1 MDMPVSHS
9 ISASLAENK
18 PLASWAAVASVGI
31 GAFALV
37 TTEFLP
43 VGLLPLIAAD
53 LGISEGTAGLMV
65 TIPGFLAALA
75 APMTLGFA
83 ARLDRKRV
91 LVALLML
98 LVISNAIV
106 AVAQDFPALMFG
118 RVLLGV
124 AVGGF
129 WTIGG
134 SLGPRLR
141 PGAEGPRATAL
152 IFSGVSLGTVAGV
165 PAGALI
171 GDLFGW
177 RTAFLLVSGVA
188 LLVVA
193 ALQFLLPSIRAQRG
207 SGLKQIPEVLRLRRI
222 RVGLTA
228 AVLIFVGQFA
238 AYTYITPFL
247 IGATGIN
254 TGTLSAVLLGYGA
267 AGFAGN
273 LFGGWAAGRNF
284 VLALAGT
291 AFLIALSIVGLLLAG
306 SSTLVAIAWV
316 AVWGFGFG
324 MLPIAM
330 QTFLFSSAS
339 DRLESIAALF
349 VSIAQLAIGLGALV
363 GGFAVDGFG
372 VPSALW
378 LGAASAM
385 LTAGLIASTSRQ
397 GDKR

>member
-1 MDMPVSHS
+1 MDMPVSRS
-9 ISASLAENK
+9 ISASHADSK
-18 PLASWAAVASVGI
+18 PLASWASVTSIGV

-65 TIPGFLAALA
+65 TVPGFLAAIA

-83 ARLDRKRV
+83 ARFDRKRV

-98 LVISNAIV
+98 LVVSNAIV
-106 AVAQDFPALMFG
+106 ATAQGFAALMFG
-118 RVLLGV
+118 RVLLGI

-177 RTAFLLVSGVA
+177 RAAFLLVSGVA

-193 ALQFLLPSIRAQRG
+193 ALQFLLPAIRAQKG
-207 SGLKQIPEVLRLRRI
+207 SGLKQVPDVLRLQ
-222 RVGLTA
+222 RVQIGLTA

-247 IGATGIN
+247 IGATGID
-254 TGTLSAVLLGYGA
+254 TGTLSMVLLGYGT

-284 VLALAGT
+284 VFALAGT
-291 AFLIALSIVGLLLAG
+291 AFLIALSVAGLLLA
-306 SSTLVAIAWV
+306 SSNTLAAVAWV
-316 AVWGFGFG
+316 VAWGFGFG

-330 QTFLFSSAS
+330 QTFLFSSAH

-363 GGFAVDGFG
+363 GGLAVDNFG

-378 LGAASAM
+378 LGAASAL
-385 LTAGLIASTSRQ
+385 LTAGLIASTS
-397 GDKR
+397 KTY

>member
-1 MDMPVSHS
+1 MDMPVSRS
-9 ISASLAENK
+9 ISASHADSK
-18 PLASWAAVASVGI
+18 PLASWAAVTSIGV

-65 TIPGFLAALA
+65 TTPGFLAAIA

-83 ARLDRKRV
+83 ARFDRKRV
-91 LVALLML
+91 LVALLLL

-106 AVAQDFPALMFG
+106 ATAHGFAALMFG
-118 RVLLGV
+118 RVLLGI

-193 ALQFLLPSIRAQRG
+193 ALQFLLPAIRAQKG
-207 SGLKQIPEVLRLRRI
+207 SGLKQVPDVLQLQ
-222 RVGLTA
+222 RVKIGLTA

-247 IGATGIN
+247 IGATGID
-254 TGTLSAVLLGYGA
+254 TGTLSMVLLGYGA

-291 AFLIALSIVGLLLAG
+291 AFLIALSVTGLLLAG
-306 SSTLVAIAWV
+306 SNTLAAVAWV
-316 AVWGFGFG
+316 VTWGFGFG

-330 QTFLFSSAS
+330 QTFLFTSAP

-363 GGFAVDGFG
+363 GGLAVDNFG

-378 LGAASAM
+378 LGAASAL
-385 LTAGLIASTSRQ
+385 LTAGLIASTS
-397 GDKR
+397 KTY

>member
-1 MDMPVSHS
+1 MDMPVSRS
-9 ISASLAENK
+9 ISASHADSK
-18 PLASWAAVASVGI
+18 PLASWAAVTSIGV

-65 TIPGFLAALA
+65 TVPGFLAAIA

-83 ARLDRKRV
+83 ARFDRKRV

-106 AVAQDFPALMFG
+106 ATAHGFAALMFG
-118 RVLLGV
+118 RVLLGI

-193 ALQFLLPSIRAQRG
+193 ALQFLLPAIRAQKG
-207 SGLKQIPEVLRLRRI
+207 SGLKQVPDVLRLQ
-222 RVGLTA
+222 RVKIGLTA

-247 IGATGIN
+247 IGATGID
-254 TGTLSAVLLGYGA
+254 TGTLSMVLLGYGA

-284 VLALAGT
+284 VFALACT
-291 AFLIALSIVGLLLAG
+291 AFLIALSVAGLLLAG
-306 SSTLVAIAWV
+306 SNTHAAVAWV
-316 AVWGFGFG
+316 VAWGFGFG

-330 QTFLFSSAS
+330 QTFLFSSAP

-363 GGFAVDGFG
+363 GGLAVDNFG

-378 LGAASAM
+378 LGVASAL
-385 LTAGLIASTSRQ
+385 LTADLIVLTS
-397 GDKR
+397 KIH

>member
-1 MDMPVSHS
+1 MDMPVSRS
-9 ISASLAENK
+9 ISVGHADSK
-18 PLASWAAVASVGI
+18 PLASWAAVASIGV

-65 TIPGFLAALA
+65 TVPGFLAALA

-83 ARLDRKRV
+83 ARFDRKRV

-98 LVISNAIV
+98 LVVSNAIV
-106 AVAQDFPALMFG
+106 ATAHGFAALMFG
-118 RVLLGV
+118 RVLLGI

-193 ALQFLLPSIRAQRG
+193 ALQFLLPSIRAQKG
-207 SGLKQIPEVLRLRRI
+207 SGLKQVPDVLRLQ
-222 RVGLTA
+222 RVQIGLTA

-247 IGATGIN
+247 IGATGID
-254 TGTLSAVLLGYGA
+254 TGTLSMVLLGYGA

-284 VLALAGT
+284 VFALAGT
-291 AFLIALSIVGLLLAG
+291 AFLIALSVAGLLLAD
-306 SSTLVAIAWV
+306 SNTLAAVAWV
-316 AVWGFGFG
+316 VTWGFGFG

-330 QTFLFSSAS
+330 QTFLFTSAP

-363 GGFAVDGFG
+363 GGLAVDNFG

-378 LGAASAM
+378 LGAASAL
-385 LTAGLIASTSRQ
+385 LTAGLIVLTS
-397 GDKR
+397 KTH

>member
-1 MDMPVSHS
+1 MAMPVSRS
-9 ISASLAENK
+9 ISVGHADSK
-18 PLASWAAVASVGI
+18 PLASWAAVASIGV

-65 TIPGFLAALA
+65 TVPGFLAALA

-83 ARLDRKRV
+83 ARFDRKRV

-106 AVAQDFPALMFG
+106 ATAHGFAALMFG
-118 RVLLGV
+118 RVLLGI

-193 ALQFLLPSIRAQRG
+193 ALQFLLPAIRAQNG
-207 SGLKQIPEVLRLRRI
+207 SGLKQVPDVLRLQ
-222 RVGLTA
+222 RVQIGLTA

-247 IGATGIN
+247 IGATGID
-254 TGTLSAVLLGYGA
+254 TGTLSMVLLGYGA

-284 VLALAGT
+284 VSALAGT
-291 AFLIALSIVGLLLAG
+291 AFLIALSVAGLLLAG
-306 SSTLVAIAWV
+306 SNTLAAVAWV
-316 AVWGFGFG
+316 VTWGFGFG

-330 QTFLFSSAS
+330 QTFLFTSAP

-363 GGFAVDGFG
+363 GGLAVDNFG

-378 LGAASAM
+378 LGAASAL
-385 LTAGLIASTSRQ
+385 LTAGLIVLTS
-397 GDKR
+397 KTH

>member
-1 MDMPVSHS
+1 MDMPVSRS
-9 ISASLAENK
+9 ISAGHADSK
-18 PLASWAAVASVGI
+18 PLASWAAVASIGV

-65 TIPGFLAALA
+65 TVPGFLAALA

-83 ARLDRKRV
+83 ARFDRKRV
-91 LVALLML
+91 LVSLLML
-98 LVISNAIV
+98 LVVSNAIV
-106 AVAQDFPALMFG
+106 ATAQGFAALMFG
-118 RVLLGV
+118 RVLLGI

-193 ALQFLLPSIRAQRG
+193 ALQFLLPAIRAQKG
-207 SGLKQIPEVLRLRRI
+207 SGLKQVPDVLRLQ
-222 RVGLTA
+222 RVQIGLTA

-247 IGATGIN
+247 IGATGID
-254 TGTLSAVLLGYGA
+254 TGTLSMVLLGYGA

-284 VLALAGT
+284 VFALAGT
-291 AFLIALSIVGLLLAG
+291 AFLIALSVAGLLLAG
-306 SSTLVAIAWV
+306 GNTLPAVAWV
-316 AVWGFGFG
+316 VAWGFGFG

-330 QTFLFSSAS
+330 QTFLFSSAP

-363 GGFAVDGFG
+363 GGLAVDNFG

-378 LGAASAM
+378 LGAASAL
-385 LTAGLIASTSRQ
+385 LTAGLIALTC
-397 GDKR
+397 KIH

>member
-1 MDMPVSHS
+1 MDMPVSRT
-9 ISASLAENK
+9 IPSAQADSK
-18 PLASWAAVASVGI
+18 PLASWAAVASIGI

-53 LGISEGTAGLMV
+53 LRISEGTAGLMV
-65 TIPGFLAALA
+65 TVPGFLAALA

-83 ARLDRKRV
+83 ARFDRKRV

-98 LVISNAIV
+98 LVVSNAIV
-106 AVAQDFPALMFG
+106 ATAHGFAALMFG
-118 RVLLGV
+118 RVLLGI

-193 ALQFLLPSIRAQRG
+193 ALQFLLPAIRAQKG
-207 SGLKQIPEVLRLRRI
+207 SGLKQVPDVLRLRRVRI
-222 RVGLTA
+222 GLTA

-247 IGATGIN
+247 IGAIGID
-254 TGTLSAVLLGYGA
+254 TGTLSMVLLGYGA

-284 VLALAGT
+284 VFALAGT
-291 AFLIALSIVGLLLAG
+291 AFLIALSVAGLLLAG
-306 SSTLVAIAWV
+306 SNTLAAVAWV
-316 AVWGFGFG
+316 VAWGFGFG

-330 QTFLFSSAS
+330 QTFLFTSAP

-363 GGFAVDGFG
+363 GGLAVDNFG

-378 LGAASAM
+378 LGAASAL
-385 LTAGLIASTSRQ
+385 LTAGLIASASKTY
-397 GDKR
+397 

>member
-1 MDMPVSHS
+1 MDMPVSRT
-9 ISASLAENK
+9 IPSAQADSK
-18 PLASWAAVASVGI
+18 PLASWAAVASIGI

-65 TIPGFLAALA
+65 TVPGFLAALA

-83 ARLDRKRV
+83 ARFDRKRV

-98 LVISNAIV
+98 LVVSNAIV
-106 AVAQDFPALMFG
+106 ATAHGFAALMFG
-118 RVLLGV
+118 RVLLGI

-193 ALQFLLPSIRAQRG
+193 ALQFLLPAIRAQKG
-207 SGLKQIPEVLRLRRI
+207 SGLKQVPDVLRLQ
-222 RVGLTA
+222 RVQIGLTA

-247 IGATGIN
+247 IGATGID
-254 TGTLSAVLLGYGA
+254 TGTLSMVLLGYGA

-284 VLALAGT
+284 VFALAGT
-291 AFLIALSIVGLLLAG
+291 AFLIALSVAGLLLAG
-306 SSTLVAIAWV
+306 SNTLAAVAWV
-316 AVWGFGFG
+316 VTWGFGFG

-330 QTFLFSSAS
+330 QTFLFSSAP

-363 GGFAVDGFG
+363 GGLAVDNFG

-378 LGAASAM
+378 LGAASAL
-385 LTAGLIASTSRQ
+385 LTAGLIASTSNVR
-397 GDKR
+397 

>member
-1 MDMPVSHS
+1 MDMPVSRS
-9 ISASLAENK
+9 ISASHADSK
-18 PLASWAAVASVGI
+18 PLASWAAVTSIGV

-53 LGISEGTAGLMV
+53 LGVSEGTAGLMV
-65 TIPGFLAALA
+65 TVPGFLAAIA

-83 ARLDRKRV
+83 ARFDRKRV

-106 AVAQDFPALMFG
+106 ATAQGFAALMFG
-118 RVLLGV
+118 RVLLGI

-193 ALQFLLPSIRAQRG
+193 ALQFLLPAIRAQKG
-207 SGLKQIPEVLRLRRI
+207 SGLKQVPDVLRLQ
-222 RVGLTA
+222 RVQIGLTA

-247 IGATGIN
+247 IGATGID
-254 TGTLSAVLLGYGA
+254 TGTLSMVLLGYGA

-273 LFGGWAAGRNF
+273 LFGGWTASRNF
-284 VLALAGT
+284 ALALAGT
-291 AFLIALSIVGLLLAG
+291 AFLIALSVAGLLLAG
-306 SSTLVAIAWV
+306 SNAIAAVAWV
-316 AVWGFGFG
+316 VTWGFGFG

-330 QTFLFSSAS
+330 QTFLFTSAP

-363 GGFAVDGFG
+363 GGLAVDNFG

-378 LGAASAM
+378 LGAASAL
-385 LTAGLIASTSRQ
+385 LTAGLIASTS
-397 GDKR
+397 KIH

>member
-1 MDMPVSHS
+1 MDMPVSRS
-9 ISASLAENK
+9 ISVGHADSK
-18 PLASWAAVASVGI
+18 PLASWAAVASIGV

-65 TIPGFLAALA
+65 TVPGFLAALA

-83 ARLDRKRV
+83 ARFDRKRV

-106 AVAQDFPALMFG
+106 ATAHGFAALMFG
-118 RVLLGV
+118 RVLLGI

-193 ALQFLLPSIRAQRG
+193 ALQFLLPAIRAQNG
-207 SGLKQIPEVLRLRRI
+207 SGLKQVPDVLRLQ
-222 RVGLTA
+222 RVQIGLTA

-247 IGATGIN
+247 IGATGID
-254 TGTLSAVLLGYGA
+254 TGTLSMVLLGYGA

-284 VLALAGT
+284 VSALAGT
-291 AFLIALSIVGLLLAG
+291 AFLIALSVAGLLLAG
-306 SSTLVAIAWV
+306 SNTLAAVAWV
-316 AVWGFGFG
+316 VTWGFGFG

-330 QTFLFSSAS
+330 QTFLFTSAP

-363 GGFAVDGFG
+363 GGLAVDNFG

-378 LGAASAM
+378 LGAASAL
-385 LTAGLIASTSRQ
+385 LTAGLIVLTS
-397 GDKR
+397 KTH

>member
-1 MDMPVSHS
+1 MDMPVSRS
-9 ISASLAENK
+9 ISASHADRK
-18 PLASWAAVASVGI
+18 PLASWAAVASIGV

-43 VGLLPLIAAD
+43 VGLLPLIAAA

-65 TIPGFLAALA
+65 TVPGFLAAIA

-83 ARLDRKRV
+83 ARFDRKRV

-98 LVISNAIV
+98 LVVSNAIV
-106 AVAQDFPALMFG
+106 ATAQGFAALMFG
-118 RVLLGV
+118 RVLLGI

-171 GDLFGW
+171 GDLLGW
-177 RTAFLLVSGVA
+177 RTAFLIVSGVA

-193 ALQFLLPSIRAQRG
+193 ALQFLLPAIRAQKG
-207 SGLKQIPEVLRLRRI
+207 SGLKQVPDLLRLQ
-222 RVGLTA
+222 RVKIGLTA

-247 IGATGIN
+247 IGTTGID
-254 TGTLSAVLLGYGA
+254 TATLSMVLLGYGA

-273 LFGGWAAGRNF
+273 LFGGWAAGRSF

-291 AFLIALSIVGLLLAG
+291 AFLIALSVAGLLLTG
-306 SSTLVAIAWV
+306 GETLVAIAWV
-316 AVWGFGFG
+316 AAWGFGFG

-330 QTFLFSSAS
+330 QTFLFCSAP

-363 GGFAVDGFG
+363 GGLAVDNFG

-378 LGAASAM
+378 LGAASAL
-385 LTAGLIASTSRQ
+385 LTAGLIASTS
-397 GDKR
+397 KIH

>member
-1 MDMPVSHS
+1 MDMPVSRS
-9 ISASLAENK
+9 IPANHADSK
-18 PLASWAAVASVGI
+18 PLASWAAVTSIGVG
-31 GAFALV
+31 AVALV

-43 VGLLPLIAAD
+43 VGLLPLIASE

-65 TIPGFLAALA
+65 TVPGFLAAIA

-83 ARLDRKRV
+83 ARFDRKRV
-91 LVALLML
+91 LVALLIL
-98 LVISNAIV
+98 LVVSNAIV
-106 AVAQDFPALMFG
+106 ATAHGFAALMFG
-118 RVLLGV
+118 RVLLGI

-193 ALQFLLPSIRAQRG
+193 ALQFLLPAIRAQKG
-207 SGLKQIPEVLRLRRI
+207 SGLKQVPDVLRLQ
-222 RVGLTA
+222 RVQIGLTA

-247 IGATGIN
+247 IGITGID
-254 TGTLSAVLLGYGA
+254 TATLSMVLLGYGA

-273 LFGGWAAGRNF
+273 LFGGWAAGRSF

-291 AFLIALSIVGLLLAG
+291 AFLIALSVAGLLLTG
-306 SSTLVAIAWV
+306 GETLVAIAWV
-316 AVWGFGFG
+316 VTWGFGFG

-330 QTFLFSSAS
+330 QTFLFTSAP

-363 GGFAVDGFG
+363 GGLAVDNFG

-378 LGAASAM
+378 LGAASAL
-385 LTAGLIASTSRQ
+385 LTAGLIASTS
-397 GDKR
+397 KIH

>member
-1 MDMPVSHS
+1 MDMPVSRS
-9 ISASLAENK
+9 ISAGHADSK
-18 PLASWAAVASVGI
+18 PLASWAAVACIGV

-65 TIPGFLAALA
+65 TVPGFLAALA

-83 ARLDRKRV
+83 ARFDRKRV
-91 LVALLML
+91 LVALLLL

-106 AVAQDFPALMFG
+106 ATAHGFAALMFG
-118 RVLLGV
+118 RVLLGI

-141 PGAEGPRATAL
+141 PGVEGPRATAL

-193 ALQFLLPSIRAQRG
+193 ALQFLLPAIRAQKG
-207 SGLKQIPEVLRLRRI
+207 SGLKQIPDVLRLRRI
-222 RVGLTA
+222 KIGLTA

-247 IGATGIN
+247 IGTIGID
-254 TGTLSAVLLGYGA
+254 TGTLSMVLLGYGA

-284 VLALAGT
+284 VFALAGT
-291 AFLIALSIVGLLLAG
+291 AFLIALSVAGLLLAG
-306 SSTLVAIAWV
+306 GNTLAAVAWV
-316 AVWGFGFG
+316 VTWGFGFG

-330 QTFLFSSAS
+330 QTFLFSSAP

-363 GGFAVDGFG
+363 GGLAVDNFG

-378 LGAASAM
+378 LGAASAL
-385 LTAGLIASTSRQ
+385 LTAGLIASASKTY
-397 GDKR
+397 

>member
-1 MDMPVSHS
+1 MDMPVSRS
-9 ISASLAENK
+9 ISASHADSK
-18 PLASWAAVASVGI
+18 PLASWAAVASVGV

-65 TIPGFLAALA
+65 TTPGFLAAIA

-83 ARLDRKRV
+83 VRFDRKRV
-91 LVALLML
+91 LVALLLL
-98 LVISNAIV
+98 LVVSNAIV
-106 AVAQDFPALMFG
+106 ATAHGFAALMFG
-118 RVLLGV
+118 RVLLGI

-129 WTIGG
+129 WTIGS

-193 ALQFLLPSIRAQRG
+193 ALQFLLPAIRAQKG
-207 SGLKQIPEVLRLRRI
+207 SGLKQVPDVLRLQ
-222 RVGLTA
+222 RVQIGLTA

-247 IGATGIN
+247 IGATGID
-254 TGTLSAVLLGYGA
+254 TGTLSMVLLGYGA

-273 LFGGWAAGRNF
+273 LFGGWAASRNF
-284 VLALAGT
+284 ALALAGT
-291 AFLIALSIVGLLLAG
+291 AFLIALSVTGLLLAG
-306 SSTLVAIAWV
+306 SNALAAVAWV
-316 AVWGFGFG
+316 VTWGFGFG

-330 QTFLFSSAS
+330 QIFLFSSAP

-363 GGFAVDGFG
+363 GGLAVDNFG

-378 LGAASAM
+378 LGVASAL
-385 LTAGLIASTSRQ
+385 LTASLIVLTS
-397 GDKR
+397 KIH

>member
-1 MDMPVSHS
+1 MDMPVSRGITAGQVDS
-9 ISASLAENK
+9 K

-53 LGISEGTAGLMV
+53 LGVSEGTAGLMV
-65 TIPGFLAALA
+65 TVPGFLAAIA

-83 ARLDRKRV
+83 ARFDRKRV

-98 LVISNAIV
+98 LVVSNAIV
-106 AVAQDFPALMFG
+106 ATAQGFAALMFG
-118 RVLLGV
+118 RVLLGI

-193 ALQFLLPSIRAQRG
+193 ALQFLLPAIRAQKG
-207 SGLKQIPEVLRLRRI
+207 SGLKQVSDVLQLQ
-222 RVGLTA
+222 RVKIGLTA

-247 IGATGIN
+247 IGATGID
-254 TGTLSAVLLGYGA
+254 TGTLSMVLLGYGA

-284 VLALAGT
+284 VSALAGT
-291 AFLIALSIVGLLLAG
+291 AFLIALSVTGLLLAG
-306 SSTLVAIAWV
+306 SNTLAAVAWV
-316 AVWGFGFG
+316 VTWGFGFG

-330 QTFLFSSAS
+330 QTFLFTSAP

-363 GGFAVDGFG
+363 GGLAVDNFG

-378 LGAASAM
+378 LGVAGAL
-385 LTAGLIASTSRQ
+385 LTASLIVLTSRIH
-397 GDKR
+397 

>member
-1 MDMPVSHS
+1 MDMPVSRS
-9 ISASLAENK
+9 ISAGHADSK
-18 PLASWAAVASVGI
+18 PLASWAAVASIGI

-65 TIPGFLAALA
+65 TVPGFLAALA

-83 ARLDRKRV
+83 ARFDRKRV

-98 LVISNAIV
+98 LVVSNAIV
-106 AVAQDFPALMFG
+106 ATAHGFAALMFG
-118 RVLLGV
+118 RVLLGI

-193 ALQFLLPSIRAQRG
+193 ALQFLLPSIRAQKG
-207 SGLKQIPEVLRLRRI
+207 SGLKQVPDVLRLQ
-222 RVGLTA
+222 RVQIGLTA

-247 IGATGIN
+247 IGATGID
-254 TGTLSAVLLGYGA
+254 TGTLSMVLLGYGA

-284 VLALAGT
+284 VFALAGT
-291 AFLIALSIVGLLLAG
+291 AFLIALSVAGLLLAG
-306 SSTLVAIAWV
+306 SNTLAAVAWV
-316 AVWGFGFG
+316 VTWGFGFG

-330 QTFLFSSAS
+330 QTFLFTSAP

-363 GGFAVDGFG
+363 GGLAVDNFG

-378 LGAASAM
+378 LGAASAL
-385 LTAGLIASTSRQ
+385 LTAGLIASTSKIR
-397 GDKR
+397 

>member
-1 MDMPVSHS
+1 MDMPVSRT
-9 ISASLAENK
+9 ISAGHADSK
-18 PLASWAAVASVGI
+18 PLASWAAVASIGI

-65 TIPGFLAALA
+65 TVPGFLAALA
-75 APMTLGFA
+75 APMTLGFV
-83 ARLDRKRV
+83 ARFDRKRV

-98 LVISNAIV
+98 LVVSNAIV
-106 AVAQDFPALMFG
+106 ATAHGFAALMFG
-118 RVLLGV
+118 RVLLGI

-193 ALQFLLPSIRAQRG
+193 ALQFLLPSIRAQKG
-207 SGLKQIPEVLRLRRI
+207 SGLKQVPDVLRLRRVRI
-222 RVGLTA
+222 GLTA

-247 IGATGIN
+247 IGATGID
-254 TGTLSAVLLGYGA
+254 TGTLSMVLLGYGA

-284 VLALAGT
+284 VFALAGT
-291 AFLIALSIVGLLLAG
+291 AFLIALSVAGLLLAG
-306 SSTLVAIAWV
+306 GNTLAAVAWV
-316 AVWGFGFG
+316 VAWGFGFG

-330 QTFLFSSAS
+330 QTFLFSSAP

-363 GGFAVDGFG
+363 GGLAVDNFG

-378 LGAASAM
+378 LGAASAL
-385 LTAGLIASTSRQ
+385 LTAGLIASTS
-397 GDKR
+397 KTY

>member
-1 MDMPVSHS
+1 MDMPVSRS
-9 ISASLAENK
+9 ISVGHADSK
-18 PLASWAAVASVGI
+18 PLASWAAVASIGV

-65 TIPGFLAALA
+65 TVPGFLAALA

-83 ARLDRKRV
+83 ARFDRKRV

-106 AVAQDFPALMFG
+106 ATAHGFAALMFG
-118 RVLLGV
+118 RVLLGI

-134 SLGPRLR
+134 SIGPRLR

-193 ALQFLLPSIRAQRG
+193 ALQFLLPAIRAQNG
-207 SGLKQIPEVLRLRRI
+207 SGLKQVPDVLRLQ
-222 RVGLTA
+222 RVQIGLTA

-247 IGATGIN
+247 IGATGID
-254 TGTLSAVLLGYGA
+254 TGTLSMVLLGYGA

-284 VLALAGT
+284 VSALAGT
-291 AFLIALSIVGLLLAG
+291 AFLIALSVAGLLLAG
-306 SSTLVAIAWV
+306 SNTLAAVAWV
-316 AVWGFGFG
+316 VTWGFGFG

-330 QTFLFSSAS
+330 QTFLFTSAP

-363 GGFAVDGFG
+363 GGLAVDNFG

-378 LGAASAM
+378 LGAASAL
-385 LTAGLIASTSRQ
+385 LTAGLIVLTS
-397 GDKR
+397 KTH

>member
-1 MDMPVSHS
+1 MPVSRT
-9 ISASLAENK
+9 IPSAQADSK
-18 PLASWAAVASVGI
+18 PLASWAAVASIGI

-65 TIPGFLAALA
+65 TVPGFLAALA

-83 ARLDRKRV
+83 ARFDRKRV

-98 LVISNAIV
+98 LVVSNAIV
-106 AVAQDFPALMFG
+106 ATAHGFAALMFG
-118 RVLLGV
+118 RVLLGI

-193 ALQFLLPSIRAQRG
+193 ALQFLLPAIRAQKG
-207 SGLKQIPEVLRLRRI
+207 SGLKQVPDVLRLQ
-222 RVGLTA
+222 RVQIGLTA

-247 IGATGIN
+247 IGATGID
-254 TGTLSAVLLGYGA
+254 TGTLSMVLLGYGA

-284 VLALAGT
+284 VFALAGT
-291 AFLIALSIVGLLLAG
+291 AFLIALSVAGLLLAG
-306 SSTLVAIAWV
+306 SNTLAAVAWV
-316 AVWGFGFG
+316 VTWGFGFG

-330 QTFLFSSAS
+330 QTFLFSSAP

-363 GGFAVDGFG
+363 GGLAVDNFG

-378 LGAASAM
+378 LGAASAL
-385 LTAGLIASTSRQ
+385 LTAGLIASTSNVR
-397 GDKR
+397 

>member
-1 MDMPVSHS
+1 MDMPVSRS
-9 ISASLAENK
+9 ISASHADSK
-18 PLASWAAVASVGI
+18 PLASWAAVTSIGV

-65 TIPGFLAALA
+65 TVPGFLAAIA

-83 ARLDRKRV
+83 ARFDRKRV

-106 AVAQDFPALMFG
+106 ATAHGFAALMFG
-118 RVLLGV
+118 RVLLGI

-141 PGAEGPRATAL
+141 FGAEGPRATAL

-177 RTAFLLVSGVA
+177 RAAFLLVSGVT

-193 ALQFLLPSIRAQRG
+193 ALQFLLPAIRAQKG
-207 SGLKQIPEVLRLRRI
+207 SGLKQVPDVLRLQ
-222 RVGLTA
+222 RVQIGLTA

-238 AYTYITPFL
+238 AYTYI
-247 IGATGIN
+247 
-254 TGTLSAVLLGYGA
+254 
-267 AGFAGN
+267 
-273 LFGGWAAGRNF
+273 
-284 VLALAGT
+284 
-291 AFLIALSIVGLLLAG
+291 
-306 SSTLVAIAWV
+306 
-316 AVWGFGFG
+316 
-324 MLPIAM
+324 
-330 QTFLFSSAS
+330 
-339 DRLESIAALF
+339 
-349 VSIAQLAIGLGALV
+349 IAQLAIGLGALV
-363 GGFAVDGFG
+363 GGLAVDNFG

-378 LGAASAM
+378 LGAASAL
-385 LTAGLIASTSRQ
+385 LTAGLIALTC
-397 GDKR
+397 KIH

>member
-1 MDMPVSHS
+1 MDMPVSRS
-9 ISASLAENK
+9 ISAGHADSK
-18 PLASWAAVASVGI
+18 PLASWAAVASIGV

-65 TIPGFLAALA
+65 TLPGFLAALA

-83 ARLDRKRV
+83 ARFDRKRV
-91 LVALLML
+91 LVSLLML
-98 LVISNAIV
+98 LVVSNAIV
-106 AVAQDFPALMFG
+106 ATAQGFAALMFG
-118 RVLLGV
+118 RVLLGI

-193 ALQFLLPSIRAQRG
+193 ALQFLLPAIRAQKG
-207 SGLKQIPEVLRLRRI
+207 SGLKQVPDVLRLQ
-222 RVGLTA
+222 RVQIGLTA

-247 IGATGIN
+247 IGATGID
-254 TGTLSAVLLGYGA
+254 TGTLSMVLLGYGA

-284 VLALAGT
+284 VFALAGT
-291 AFLIALSIVGLLLAG
+291 AFLIALSVAGLLLAG
-306 SSTLVAIAWV
+306 GNTLPAVAWV
-316 AVWGFGFG
+316 VAWGFGFG

-330 QTFLFSSAS
+330 QTFLFTSAP

-363 GGFAVDGFG
+363 GGLAVDNFG

-378 LGAASAM
+378 LGAASAL
-385 LTAGLIASTSRQ
+385 LTAGLITLTC
-397 GDKR
+397 KIH

>member
-1 MDMPVSHS
+1 MDMPVSRS
-9 ISASLAENK
+9 ISVGHADSK
-18 PLASWAAVASVGI
+18 PLASWAAVASIGV

-65 TIPGFLAALA
+65 TVPGFLAALA
-75 APMTLGFA
+75 APMTLGFS
-83 ARLDRKRV
+83 ARFDRKRV

-106 AVAQDFPALMFG
+106 ATAHGFAALMFG
-118 RVLLGV
+118 RVLLGI

-193 ALQFLLPSIRAQRG
+193 ALQFLLPPIRAQKG
-207 SGLKQIPEVLRLRRI
+207 SGLKQVPDVLRLQ
-222 RVGLTA
+222 RVQIGLTA

-247 IGATGIN
+247 IGATGID
-254 TGTLSAVLLGYGA
+254 TGTLSMVLLGYGA

-284 VLALAGT
+284 VSALAGT
-291 AFLIALSIVGLLLAG
+291 AFLIALSVAGLLLAG
-306 SSTLVAIAWV
+306 SNTLAAVAWV
-316 AVWGFGFG
+316 VTWGFGFG

-330 QTFLFSSAS
+330 QTFLFTSAP

-363 GGFAVDGFG
+363 GGLAVDNFG

-378 LGAASAM
+378 LGAASAL
-385 LTAGLIASTSRQ
+385 LTAGLIVLTS
-397 GDKR
+397 KTH

>member
-1 MDMPVSHS
+1 MDMPVSRSVSVSHADS
-9 ISASLAENK
+9 K
-18 PLASWAAVASVGI
+18 PLASWAAVASVGV

-53 LGISEGTAGLMV
+53 LGISDGTAGLMV
-65 TIPGFLAALA
+65 TTPGFLAAIA

-83 ARLDRKRV
+83 ARFDRKHV
-91 LVALLML
+91 LVALLVL
-98 LVISNAIV
+98 LVVSNAIV
-106 AVAQDFPALMFG
+106 ATAQGFAALMFG
-118 RVLLGV
+118 RVLLGI

-193 ALQFLLPSIRAQRG
+193 ALQLLLPVITAQKG
-207 SGLKQIPEVLRLRRI
+207 SGLKQVPDVLRLRRI
-222 RVGLTA
+222 RIGLTA

-247 IGATGIN
+247 IGATGID
-254 TGTLSAVLLGYGA
+254 TATLSMVLLGYGA

-291 AFLIALSIVGLLLAG
+291 AFLIALSVAGLLLAG
-306 SSTLVAIAWV
+306 SSALIAIAWV
-316 AVWGFGFG
+316 VAWGFGFG

-363 GGFAVDGFG
+363 GGLAVDNFG

-378 LGAASAM
+378 LGAASAL
-385 LTAGLIASTSRQ
+385 LTASLIAVTRKA
-397 GDKR
+397 D

>member
-1 MDMPVSHS
+1 MDMPVSRS
-9 ISASLAENK
+9 ISASHADSK
-18 PLASWAAVASVGI
+18 PLASWAAVTSIGV

-65 TIPGFLAALA
+65 TTPGFLAAIA
-75 APMTLGFA
+75 APITLGFA
-83 ARLDRKRV
+83 ARFDRKRV

-98 LVISNAIV
+98 LVVSNAIV
-106 AVAQDFPALMFG
+106 ATAHGFAALMFG
-118 RVLLGV
+118 RVLLGI

-193 ALQFLLPSIRAQRG
+193 ALQFLLPAIRPQKG
-207 SGLKQIPEVLRLRRI
+207 SGLKQVPDVLRLQRI
-222 RVGLTA
+222 QIGLTA

-247 IGATGIN
+247 IGATGID
-254 TGTLSAVLLGYGA
+254 TGTLSMVLLGYGA

-284 VLALAGT
+284 VFALTGT
-291 AFLIALSIVGLLLAG
+291 AFLIALSVAGLLLAG
-306 SSTLVAIAWV
+306 GNTLAAVAWV
-316 AVWGFGFG
+316 VTWGFGFG

-330 QTFLFSSAS
+330 QTFLFTSAP

-363 GGFAVDGFG
+363 GGLAVDNFG

-378 LGAASAM
+378 LGATSAL
-385 LTAGLIASTSRQ
+385 LTAGLITSTS
-397 GDKR
+397 KTY

>member
-1 MDMPVSHS
+1 MDMPVSRS
-9 ISASLAENK
+9 ISASHADSK
-18 PLASWAAVASVGI
+18 PLASWAAVTSIGV

-65 TIPGFLAALA
+65 TTPGFLAAIA

-83 ARLDRKRV
+83 ARFDRKRV
-91 LVALLML
+91 LVALLLL

-106 AVAQDFPALMFG
+106 ATAHGFAALMFG
-118 RVLLGV
+118 RVLLGI

-193 ALQFLLPSIRAQRG
+193 ALQFLLPAIRAQKG
-207 SGLKQIPEVLRLRRI
+207 SGLKQVPDVLRLQ
-222 RVGLTA
+222 RVKIGLTA

-247 IGATGIN
+247 IAATGIN
-254 TGTLSAVLLGYGA
+254 TGTLSMVLLGYGA

-273 LFGGWAAGRNF
+273 LFGGWAAGRSF
-284 VLALAGT
+284 VSALAGT
-291 AFLIALSIVGLLLAG
+291 AFLIALSVAGLLLAG
-306 SSTLVAIAWV
+306 SNTLAAVAWV
-316 AVWGFGFG
+316 VTWGFGFG

-330 QTFLFSSAS
+330 QTFLFSSAP

-363 GGFAVDGFG
+363 GGLAVDNFG

-378 LGAASAM
+378 LGAASAL
-385 LTAGLIASTSRQ
+385 LTASLIASTS
-397 GDKR
+397 KTH

>member
-1 MDMPVSHS
+1 MDMPVSRS
-9 ISASLAENK
+9 ISVGHADSK
-18 PLASWAAVASVGI
+18 PLASWAAVASIGV

-65 TIPGFLAALA
+65 TVPGFLAALA

-83 ARLDRKRV
+83 ARFDRKRV

-106 AVAQDFPALMFG
+106 ATAHGFAALMFG
-118 RVLLGV
+118 RVLLGI

-193 ALQFLLPSIRAQRG
+193 ALQFLLPPIRAQKG
-207 SGLKQIPEVLRLRRI
+207 SGLKQVPDVLRLQ
-222 RVGLTA
+222 RVQIGLTA

-247 IGATGIN
+247 IGATGID
-254 TGTLSAVLLGYGA
+254 TGTLSMVLLGYGA

-284 VLALAGT
+284 VSALAGT
-291 AFLIALSIVGLLLAG
+291 AFLIALSVAGLLLAG
-306 SSTLVAIAWV
+306 SNTLAAVAWV
-316 AVWGFGFG
+316 VTWGFGFG

-330 QTFLFSSAS
+330 QTFLFTSAP

-363 GGFAVDGFG
+363 GGLAVDNFG

-378 LGAASAM
+378 LGAASAL
-385 LTAGLIASTSRQ
+385 LTAGLIVLTS
-397 GDKR
+397 KTH

>member
-1 MDMPVSHS
+1 M
-9 ISASLAENK
+9 
-18 PLASWAAVASVGI
+18 
-31 GAFALV
+31 
-37 TTEFLP
+37 
-43 VGLLPLIAAD
+43 IAAD

-65 TIPGFLAALA
+65 TTPGFLAAIT

-83 ARLDRKRV
+83 ARFDRKHV

-98 LVISNAIV
+98 LAFSNAIV
-106 AVAQDFPALMFG
+106 ATAQGFTALMVG
-118 RVLLGV
+118 RVLLGI

-165 PAGALI
+165 PAGSLI

-188 LLVVA
+188 LLVVG
-193 ALQFLLPSIRAQRG
+193 ALQLLLPAIRAQKS
-207 SGLKQIPEVLRLRRI
+207 SGLKQVPDVLRLRRI
-222 RVGLTA
+222 RIGLTA

-247 IGATGIN
+247 IDAAGID
-254 TGTLSAVLLGYGA
+254 TGTLSMVLLGYGA

-284 VLALAGT
+284 VSALIGT
-291 AFLIALSIVGLLLAG
+291 AFLIAVSVAGLLLAG
-306 SSTLVAIAWV
+306 NNMLVAIAWV
-316 AVWGFGFG
+316 AAWGFGFG

-330 QTFLFSSAS
+330 QTFLFSSAP

-349 VSIAQLAIGLGALV
+349 VSIAQLAIGLGALI
-363 GGFAVDGFG
+363 GGIAVDGFG

-378 LGAASAM
+378 LGAASAL
-385 LTAGLIASTSRQ
+385 LTTGLIASTS
-397 GDKR
+397 KIH

>member
-1 MDMPVSHS
+1 MDMPVSRS
-9 ISASLAENK
+9 ISAIHVDSK
-18 PLASWAAVASVGI
+18 PLASWAAVASVGV

-83 ARLDRKRV
+83 ARFDRKRV

-98 LVISNAIV
+98 LVVSNVIV
-106 AVAQDFPALMFG
+106 ATAHGFAALMFG
-118 RVLLGV
+118 RVLLGI

-177 RTAFLLVSGVA
+177 RTAFLLVSGIA

-193 ALQFLLPSIRAQRG
+193 ALQFLLPAIRAQKG
-207 SGLKQIPEVLRLRRI
+207 SGLKQVPDVLRLQ
-222 RVGLTA
+222 RVQIGLTA

-247 IGATGIN
+247 IGATGID
-254 TGTLSAVLLGYGA
+254 TGTLSMVLLGYGA

-284 VLALAGT
+284 VLALAGA
-291 AFLIALSIVGLLLAG
+291 AFLIALSVAGLLLAG
-306 SSTLVAIAWV
+306 SNTLAAVAWV
-316 AVWGFGFG
+316 VTWGFGFG

-330 QTFLFSSAS
+330 QTFLFSSAP

-363 GGFAVDGFG
+363 GGLAVDNFG

-378 LGAASAM
+378 LGPASAL
-385 LTAGLIASTSRQ
+385 LTTGLIALTS
-397 GDKR
+397 KIH

>member
-1 MDMPVSHS
+1 MDMPVSRS
-9 ISASLAENK
+9 ISASHADSK
-18 PLASWAAVASVGI
+18 PLASWAAVTSIGV

-65 TIPGFLAALA
+65 TVPGFLAAIA

-83 ARLDRKRV
+83 ARFDRKRV

-106 AVAQDFPALMFG
+106 ATAHGFAALMFG
-118 RVLLGV
+118 RVLLGI

-193 ALQFLLPSIRAQRG
+193 ALQFLLPAIRAQKG
-207 SGLKQIPEVLRLRRI
+207 SGLKQVPDVLRLQ
-222 RVGLTA
+222 RVQIGLTA

-247 IGATGIN
+247 IGATEID
-254 TGTLSAVLLGYGA
+254 TGTLSMVLLGYGA
-267 AGFAGN
+267 AS
-273 LFGGWAAGRNF
+273 
-284 VLALAGT
+284 
-291 AFLIALSIVGLLLAG
+291 LIP
-306 SSTLVAIAWV
+306 W
-316 AVWGFGFG
+316 
-324 MLPIAM
+324 
-330 QTFLFSSAS
+330 Q
-339 DRLESIAALF
+339 
-349 VSIAQLAIGLGALV
+349 IGD
-363 GGFAVDGFG
+363 FNN
-372 VPSALW
+372 
-378 LGAASAM
+378 
-385 LTAGLIASTSRQ
+385 AGLSLGVALDLLSNDLTSFHRKN
-397 GDKR
+397 GVHFETLTGMRELLPEIRVFDKGEIRRAGVGHGLITFYHSPCHPRGRRWLHNTRCPPWHRSVP

>member
-1 MDMPVSHS
+1 MDMPVSRGITAGQVDS
-9 ISASLAENK
+9 K

-43 VGLLPLIAAD
+43 VGLLPLISAD
-53 LGISEGTAGLMV
+53 LGVSEGTAGLMV
-65 TIPGFLAALA
+65 TIPGFLAAIA

-83 ARLDRKRV
+83 ARFDRKRV

-98 LVISNAIV
+98 LVVSNAIV
-106 AVAQDFPALMFG
+106 ATAQSFAALMFG
-118 RVLLGV
+118 RVLLGI

-171 GDLFGW
+171 GELFGW

-193 ALQFLLPSIRAQRG
+193 ALQFLLPAIKAQKG
-207 SGLKQIPEVLRLRRI
+207 SGLKQVPDVLRLQRVRI
-222 RVGLTA
+222 GLTA

-247 IGATGIN
+247 IGTTGID
-254 TGTLSAVLLGYGA
+254 TTALSLVLLGYGA

-284 VLALAGT
+284 VSALAGT
-291 AFLIALSIVGLLLAG
+291 AFLISLSVAGLLLTG
-306 SSTLVAIAWV
+306 SSTLAAIAWV
-316 AVWGFGFG
+316 VIWGFGFG

-330 QTFLFSSAS
+330 QTFLFSSAP

-363 GGFAVDGFG
+363 GGLAVDNFG

-378 LGAASAM
+378 LGVASAL
-385 LTAGLIASTSRQ
+385 LTAGLIVLTS
-397 GDKR
+397 KIH

>member
-1 MDMPVSHS
+1 
-9 ISASLAENK
+9 
-18 PLASWAAVASVGI
+18 
-31 GAFALV
+31 
-37 TTEFLP
+37 
-43 VGLLPLIAAD
+43 LLPLIAAD

-65 TIPGFLAALA
+65 TVPGFLAALA

-83 ARLDRKRV
+83 ARFDRKRV

-106 AVAQDFPALMFG
+106 ATAHGFAALMFG
-118 RVLLGV
+118 RVLLGI

-193 ALQFLLPSIRAQRG
+193 ALQFLLPAIRAQNG
-207 SGLKQIPEVLRLRRI
+207 SGLKQVPDVLRLQ
-222 RVGLTA
+222 RVQIGLTA

-247 IGATGIN
+247 IGATGID
-254 TGTLSAVLLGYGA
+254 TGTLSMVLLGYGA

-284 VLALAGT
+284 VSALAGT
-291 AFLIALSIVGLLLAG
+291 AFLIALSVAGLLLAG
-306 SSTLVAIAWV
+306 SNTLAAVAWV
-316 AVWGFGFG
+316 VTWGFGFG

-330 QTFLFSSAS
+330 QTFLFTSAP

-363 GGFAVDGFG
+363 GGLAVDNFG

-378 LGAASAM
+378 LGAASAL
-385 LTAGLIASTSRQ
+385 LTAGLIVLTS
-397 GDKR
+397 KTH